1 MTFDNYSS
9 RDFNL
14 TVPVCD
20 FWCWTEIQDP
30 RLNEQFIET
39 WDYAFRTFGF
49 LILINHGLEEK
60 YRALNVEL
68 QRFFHL
74 PLEKKMKFRITE
86 SYGYG
91 GYIPQGQENVSRT
104 YLNPDKLKRPP
115 DAVESLVLS
124 VDNPQSF
131 PCLKNSYET
140 DQLKIQSVALQ
151 VELDKLTFKIME
163 IMAVCLKLPSHFFLE
178 FFRERSATNDIRVAH
193 YLLEENGEEGCLR
206 YGEHTDYTGFTFLWR
221 NGENGLQCLD
231 PHCKKNSWNNFR
243 NDDLLTLSEDDW
255 VDIPLLQGHE
265 DALVINAGD
274 LIQRWTNGYWISNV
288 HRVVGPSFRNSEKL
302 YINSDPISVVYFTG
316 PAGNTQI
323 NVLSESEKVASTG
336 PILEEYKDEITA
348 DEHLWM
354 KVNASNE

>member
-1 MTFDNYSS
+1 MKLSK
-9 RDFNL
+9 L

-20 FWCWTEIQDP
+20 FSCWTETQDS
-30 RLNEQFIET
+30 RLREQFIET

-49 LILINHGLEEK
+49 LILVNHGLEEK
-60 YRALNVEL
+60 YRALNIEL
-68 QRFFHL
+68 KRFFQL
-74 PLEKKMKFRITE
+74 PLEKKLKFRIAE
-86 SYGYG
+86 SYGCG

-124 VDNPQSF
+124 ADNPQSF
-131 PCLKNSYET
+131 PCLKNSYEN
-140 DQLKIQSVALQ
+140 DQLKIQSLALQ
-151 VELDKLTFKIME
+151 IEIDKLSVKVME
-163 IMAVCLKLPSHFFLE
+163 IMAVCLKLPNHFFLE
-178 FFRERSATNDIRVAH
+178 DYRGRGGTKDLRVAH

-221 NGENGLQCLD
+221 NGDNGLQCLD
-231 PHCKKNSWNNFR
+231 PGCKKNSRNNLQ
-243 NDDLLTLSEDDW
+243 NDNLLTLSEDNW
-255 VDIPLLQGHE
+255 VDIPILKGHE

-288 HRVVGPSFRNSEKL
+288 HRVVGPSFRKL
-302 YINSDPISVVYFTG
+302 EEIDINSDPISVVCFTG
-316 PAGNTQI
+316 PAGDSQI
-323 NVLSESEKVASTG
+323 KVLSVSEKVASTG
-336 PILEEYKDEITA
+336 CILEEYEDEITA